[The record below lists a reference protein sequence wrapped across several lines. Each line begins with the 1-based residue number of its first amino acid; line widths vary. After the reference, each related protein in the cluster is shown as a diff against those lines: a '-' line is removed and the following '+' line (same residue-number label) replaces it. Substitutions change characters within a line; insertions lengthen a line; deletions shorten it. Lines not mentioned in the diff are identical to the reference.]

1 MGGTDSE
8 GGHWQPVHPDLAT
21 ISTRLHALSADLE
34 VRPGAEPSILATI
47 AGPAGTPTSAD
58 SQGRLTRD
66 TARVLVLTSLSEGPL
81 RFHQL
86 RARIQGVSDKML
98 TQTLRTF
105 ADDGLVERTVLP
117 TAPPSVMYELTDL
130 GAEAARELE
139 PFLRWVR
146 ATASASVTAAAS

>member
-1 MGGTDSE
+1 MT
-8 GGHWQPVHPDLAT
+8 A
-21 ISTRLHALSADLE
+21 E
-34 VRPGAEPSILATI
+34 VRALLERDCPGRVLLDHIT
-47 AGPAGTPTSAD
+47 GKWG
-58 SQGRLTRD
+58 
-66 TARVLVLTSLSEGPL
+66 VLVLTSLTEGPL

-105 ADDGLVERTVLP
+105 AGDGLVERAVFP
-117 TAPPSVMYELTDL
+117 TAPPSVVYELTDL

-146 ATASASVTAAAS
+146 TAASASTTAAAS

>member
-1 MGGTDSE
+1 MTAE
-8 GGHWQPVHPDLAT
+8 VQ
-21 ISTRLHALSADLE
+21 ALLQSDC
-34 VRPGAEPSILATI
+34 PGRVLLDHIT
-47 AGPAGTPTSAD
+47 GKWG
-58 SQGRLTRD
+58 
-66 TARVLVLTSLSEGPL
+66 VLVLTSLTEGPL

-86 RARIQGVSDKML
+86 RTRIQGVSDKML

-105 ADDGLVERTVLP
+105 ADDGLVTRTVLP

-130 GAEAARELE
+130 GTEAARELE